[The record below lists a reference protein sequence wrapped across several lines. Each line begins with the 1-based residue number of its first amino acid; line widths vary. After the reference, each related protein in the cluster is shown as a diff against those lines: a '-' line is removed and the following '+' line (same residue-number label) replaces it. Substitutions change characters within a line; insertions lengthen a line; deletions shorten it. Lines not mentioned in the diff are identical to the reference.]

1 MADVLQEIQ
10 GLRREL
16 EGVEGYLRKDTAA
29 RINEVLDRARQERSE
44 DRVLAAIGPASEMPA
59 AHPHSPGMDPS
70 YADVRGDSGRAELEQ
85 AEAACRDASLHER
98 VRLLR
103 HSLWGTS
110 GERQI
115 PKRVNDMF
123 EALMAWAREELSGHE
138 RLETI
143 ADPDPAPETY
153 ELSELTYGQAQAT
166 LGLIECELEH
176 AGRG

>member
-1 MADVLQEIQ
+1 MADLLQDVQE
-10 GLRREL
+10 LRREL
-16 EGVEGYLRKDTAA
+16 EGIEGYLRKDTAE
-29 RINEVLDRARQERSE
+29 RINEVIERARQARSE
-44 DRVLAAIGPASEMPA
+44 DRVLASIGPASEMPA
-59 AHPHSPGMDPS
+59 AYPHSPGLDPS
-70 YADVRGDSGRAELEQ
+70 YADLRGDSARAELEQ

-103 HSLWGTS
+103 HSIGGTI
-110 GERQI
+110 GERQL

-123 EALMAWAREELSGHE
+123 EVLMAWAREELSGRE

-143 ADPDPAPETY
+143 PDPDPAPETH
-153 ELSELTYGQAQAT
+153 ELSELTYAQAQAT